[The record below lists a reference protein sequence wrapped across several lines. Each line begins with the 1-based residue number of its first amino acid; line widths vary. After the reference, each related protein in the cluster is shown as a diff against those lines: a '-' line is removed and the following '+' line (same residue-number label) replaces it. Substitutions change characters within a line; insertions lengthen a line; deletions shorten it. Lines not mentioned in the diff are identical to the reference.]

1 MTWFDSKNY
10 NVNIFA
16 FDLTVT
22 WHDVFKKHLKI
33 VMSSCFRELSIAA
46 FGGALRLLVRKLWCS
61 EVNAPAPSQWRS
73 AGTPANA
80 GLRVNWLDSYRFMG
94 YNYFL
99 YFFDFKLLKFIKL
112 KNNCSAVTK
121 AVAHLL
127 ISLPVLGCEPIFR
140 VVGGVISGFRTAR
153 HGWTAQTAETD
164 VNDSH

>member
-1 MTWFDSKNY
+1 
-10 NVNIFA
+10 
-16 FDLTVT
+16 
-22 WHDVFKKHLKI
+22 
-33 VMSSCFRELSIAA
+33 
-46 FGGALRLLVRKLWCS
+46 
-61 EVNAPAPSQWRS
+61 
-73 AGTPANA
+73 
-80 GLRVNWLDSYRFMG
+80 MG

-99 YFFDFKLLKFIKL
+99 YFFEYKLTKRFPIVNFKLLKFIKL